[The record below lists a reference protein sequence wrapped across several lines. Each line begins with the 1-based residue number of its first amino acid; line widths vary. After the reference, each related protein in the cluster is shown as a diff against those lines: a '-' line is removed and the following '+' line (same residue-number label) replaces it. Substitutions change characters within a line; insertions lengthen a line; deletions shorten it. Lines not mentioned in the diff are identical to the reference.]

1 MNRYILKEKKVNEQ
15 HLKLES
21 LVSDHDFPGQ
31 EVYAL
36 SLDERPGIGHE
47 SSGVLLLTPPD
58 AYMLSKAAYEAIFDA
73 IKCRNDF
80 FELREALKG
89 KLSNTSGII
98 YNLVHKS
105 MRLS

>member
-1 MNRYILKEKKVNEQ
+1 MNRRLIKSKRVNEQ

-36 SLDERPGIGHE
+36 SLDERPGMGHE
-47 SSGVLLLTPPD
+47 GSGVLLLTSPD
-58 AYMLSKAAYEAIFDA
+58 AYVLSRAAYEVMFDA

-80 FELREALKG
+80 FELREALKD
-89 KLSNTSGII
+89 KLHEASGII
-98 YNLVHKS
+98 YNFVH
-105 MRLS
+105 R